1 MKNFAFVFFSAIS
14 MHALL
19 PVQSASAA
27 IVAKVSIA
35 QQRMEVYVDGN
46 LTHTWPVSTGR
57 EDFDT
62 PTGTYTTQWL
72 DKDHRSQKYDDAPMP
87 YSVFFR
93 GGYAVHG
100 TTSIGMLGRRASHGC
115 VRLSTP
121 NARQLFELVKQHG
134 LAQSKVVVEQG
145 VRDKSK
151 SYVAEIGA
159 KSRRDDDDEAKPT
172 RRTHVARRDAAP
184 VHERVSTRGY
194 APVYR
199 PSPAYAQPVMVY
211 QIGPQGQMIPVGYRR
226 F

>member
-1 MKNFAFVFFSAIS
+1 
-14 MHALL
+14 
-19 PVQSASAA
+19 
-27 IVAKVSIA
+27 
-35 QQRMEVYVDGN
+35 MEVYVDGN

-57 EDFDT
+57 EDFAT

-87 YSVFFR
+87 YSVFFH

-121 NARQLFELVKQHG
+121 NARQFFELVKQHG

-159 KSRRDDDDEAKPT
+159 KSRRDDDDDRP
-172 RRTHVARRDAAP
+172 ARRR
-184 VHERVSTRGY
+184 VVKHEGPSLQERGYVRNY

-199 PSPAYAQPVMVY
+199 PAPAYAQPVMVY